1 METGYFEKGTLAG
14 IRRGIDLETVLITH
28 DKRNSCDQKEP
39 CVAALGFFDGVHIG
53 HQTVIEKA
61 KTIAEEKKVK
71 LAVMTFFPHPKEVL
85 SGGENQVQYL
95 TPISLK
101 EEKFEQLGVD
111 ILYIVRFDLVFAA
124 LSPQQF
130 VNDYLL
136 AFNVKHVVAGFDF
149 TYGCRGEGNMTTIQ
163 NHGNGQFGVTTVP
176 KVNEADEKISSTLIR
191 EILGAGNV
199 GTIPRYLGTFYETRG
214 KIRSVHSKG
223 RREDQSKAIVRIDP
237 HFTLPKPGVYETE
250 AVIDNQRYK
259 SVSYI
264 RSNHKYTGE
273 IEVDTLKPLRQ
284 HKEIQLKWI
293 RRLHEDQEQM
303 YMEEMFPALSGVNV
317 I

>member
-1 METGYFEKGTLAG
+1 M
-14 IRRGIDLETVLITH
+14 ETVLIAH
-28 DKRNSCDQKEP
+28 DKRNNCDQQEP

-61 KTIAEEKKVK
+61 KTIAERKKVK

-85 SGGENQVQYL
+85 SGGKNPVQYL
-95 TPISLK
+95 TPLSLK
-101 EEKFEQLGVD
+101 KEKFEQLGVD
-111 ILYIVRFDLVFAA
+111 ILYVVRFDLMFAA

-136 AFNVKHVVAGFDF
+136 ALNVKHVVAGFDF
-149 TYGCRGEGNMTTIQ
+149 TYGCRGEGNMKTIKD
-163 NHGNGQFGVTTVP
+163 HGIGQFGVTTVS
-176 KVNEADEKISSTLIR
+176 KVNEANEKISSTLIR
-191 EILGAGNV
+191 EMLGAGDVDN
-199 GTIPRYLGTFYETRG
+199 IPNYLGTFYETRG
-214 KIRSVHSKG
+214 KIRSIHSKG
-223 RREDQSKAIVRIDP
+223 RTEDQSKAIVKIDP

-250 AVIDNQRYK
+250 AIVNDQRYK

-264 RSNHKYTGE
+264 RANHKYTGE
-273 IEVDTLKPLRQ
+273 IEVEILKTLKQ

-293 RRLHEDQEQM
+293 RRLHEDQGQV
-303 YMEEMFPALSGVNV
+303 YMEEIIPAFSRVSV